1 MKREYSRVPAA
12 DSLLLYL
19 CLYLRYMNK
28 FFVFITLSL
37 SCLAG
42 LHSHA
47 QKLSSADRKLIIKK
61 EDSLKV
67 FADSM
72 INGETAGKR
81 FLSDSQFVKTF
92 VRTLKL
98 PYSFSYPFDSLPT
111 VSKLYPADSS
121 FRIFTWQLKK
131 DEYMYYQKGAIQMK
145 TPDGS
150 LKLFPL
156 FDASMFTG
164 KPQDSVRTRK
174 NWIGAIYYRIIQ
186 KEFNGKKYYTLLG
199 FDDYTVSSNRKWM
212 EVMSFDDNGEPVF
225 GGPVISFKDDT
236 SKVKPVLNRFDIEYK
251 KEARTQ
257 FNYNPEM
264 DMIVYD
270 HLVSETDEP
279 GKKDTYIPDGDFEGF
294 RWENGQWVHVDKVF
308 NFKLKEGEVPAEAT
322 IKDDA
327 GNINEKKLMEQS
339 EKNIENARKKEEA
352 AKKPVKKKE

>member
-1 MKREYSRVPAA
+1 MNKLFFLLACIITMMALNANGQRLSAA
-12 DSLLLYL
+12 D
-19 CLYLRYMNK
+19 K
-28 FFVFITLSL
+28 
-37 SCLAG
+37 
-42 LHSHA
+42 
-47 QKLSSADRKLIIKK
+47 KLMIKK
-61 EDSLKV
+61 EDTLQV

-92 VRTLKL
+92 VRTLKT
-98 PYSFSYPFDSLPT
+98 PYSFSYPFEALPT
-111 VSKLYPADSS
+111 VSKLYPQDSS

-164 KPQDSVRTRK
+164 KPQDSLRTRK

-212 EVMSFDDNGEPVF
+212 EVLSFDDNGEPVF
-225 GGPVISFKDDT
+225 GGQVISFKNDT
-236 SKVKPVLNRFDIEYK
+236 TKLKPVLNRFDIEYK
-251 KEARTQ
+251 KEARTL

-264 DMIVYD
+264 DMIIYD
-270 HLVSETDEP
+270 HLVSESDQPTRKE
-279 GKKDTYIPDGDFEGF
+279 TFIPDGDFEGF

-308 NFKLKEGEVPAEAT
+308 NFKLKEGDVPVEET

-327 GNINEKKLMEQS
+327 GNINEKRLMDQS
-339 EKNIENARKKEEA
+339 EKNIENAKKREEA
-352 AKKPVKKKE
+352 EKKVPVKKKPGNN

>member
-1 MKREYSRVPAA
+1 MHGCPDGKCTKISVA
-12 DSLLLYL
+12 D
-19 CLYLRYMNK
+19 K
-28 FFVFITLSL
+28 
-37 SCLAG
+37 
-42 LHSHA
+42 
-47 QKLSSADRKLIIKK
+47 KLIIKK

-67 FADSM
+67 YADSM
-72 INGETAGKR
+72 INAETAGNR

-92 VRTLKL
+92 VRTLKISN
-98 PYSFSYPFDSLPT
+98 SFSYPFDSLPT
-111 VSKLYPADSS
+111 VSKLYPQDST

-150 LKLFPL
+150 LKLYPL

-164 KPQDSVRTRK
+164 KPLDSVRTRK

-186 KEFNGKKYYTLLG
+186 KEFNGRKYYTLLG

-212 EVMSFDDNGEPVF
+212 EVLSFDGQSGEPVF
-225 GGPVISFKDDT
+225 GGPVITFKDDT

-251 KEARTQ
+251 KEARTL

-264 DMIVYD
+264 DMIIYD
-270 HLVSETDEP
+270 HLVSETEEP

-308 NFKLKEGEVPAEAT
+308 NFKLKNGEFPQEAT
-322 IKDDA
+322 IKDA
-327 GNINEKKLMEQS
+327 QGNNDEKKLMEQS
-339 EKNIENARKKEEA
+339 EKNIENAKKKEEEQ
-352 AKKPVKKKE
+352 KKPVPKKKPGNN